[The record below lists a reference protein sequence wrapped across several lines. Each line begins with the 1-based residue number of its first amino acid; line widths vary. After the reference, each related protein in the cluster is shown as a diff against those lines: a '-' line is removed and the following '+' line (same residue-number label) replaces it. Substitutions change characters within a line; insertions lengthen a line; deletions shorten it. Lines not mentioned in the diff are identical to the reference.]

1 MRIIPAVILFLLSQ
15 SLFAS
20 AENESD
26 RELEKLHNQAVIDYR
41 SENYNAALEKF
52 NSGAMLAK
60 DDFKIASFYYNAGN
74 SAYMKSEKEVD
85 IDASIS
91 DLETALKSYER
102 CLEFTPEFDSA
113 IHNGE
118 MAMLELE
125 KLKEQK
131 LGVEKSSAMNELNE
145 LIDEQK
151 NINKKA
157 SGENSDNNETAS
169 EQDNISGRSE
179 ELSQKYEFLKDD
191 LLQASGMQKEAAELF
206 RESEK
211 EEGLDKQEQIIRLLE
226 DTAQKMQGNNEN
238 NDSENDE
245 ALGKIIDQLEG
256 EKDYEVIRQSGSS
269 INDVE
274 KDW

>member
-1 MRIIPAVILFLLSQ
+1 MRIIAAVILFLLSQ

-20 AENESD
+20 AEKEYD
-26 RELEKLHNQAVIDYR
+26 RELEKIHNQAVLDYR
-41 SENYNAALEKF
+41 NENYDAALEKF

-74 SAYMKSEKEVD
+74 SAYMKSEKEAD
-85 IDASIS
+85 LDASIG

-118 MAMLELE
+118 MAMLKLE

-131 LGVEKSSAMNELNE
+131 LGEEKSSAINELNE

-157 SGENSDNNETAS
+157 SVENSDNNKTAG
-169 EQDNISGRSE
+169 EQEDISGKSE
-179 ELSQKYEFLKDD
+179 ELSQKYEFIKDD
-191 LLQASGMQKEAAELF
+191 LLQASEMQKEAAGLF
-206 RESEK
+206 RQSEK

-226 DTAQKMQGNNEN
+226 ETARKMQGNTEN
-238 NDSENDE
+238 SDSENDE
-245 ALGKIIDQLEG
+245 AAEKIIDQLEG
-256 EKDYEVIRQSGSS
+256 EKEYQVIRQSGSS